1 MNQPAQPTAVYEGQ
15 FGEYTITPGDRR
27 GVVLYRTGLVVAAL
41 AFAVGTG
48 LGLVLPT
55 NQTVVYGL
63 SGLYTLFWLS
73 LGLSLATIHIY
84 LIPLHRLLQGFWLVG
99 GLASLAVAH
108 YGEGPLVETVVTSP
122 QTLLGVGFTFAAL
135 TGIFFKEAFC
145 FDRLETKSIG

>member
-1 MNQPAQPTAVYEGQ
+1 MGMNQPAQPTAVYEGQ

-63 SGLYTLFWLS
+63 SVYIPCSGS
-73 LGLSLATIHIY
+73 ALGLSLATIHI
-84 LIPLHRLLQGFWLVG
+84 LFSFPCIDCCRAFGLVG

-108 YGEGPLVETVVTSP
+108 YGEGPLV
-122 QTLLGVGFTFAAL
+122 
-135 TGIFFKEAFC
+135 
-145 FDRLETKSIG
+145 